1 MRDLKN
7 FMETRNVEV
16 QNNIDAVKLAEI
28 YILGRVL
35 LGGRLTKV
43 IYANLIMIL
52 EDADLCKEYGYGELS
67 FDETISSLKSSL
79 KPTKTTVRSSY
90 QLIGFPFVF
99 MLKADGDILSDK
111 QLDNFQGEPS
121 RDPMVDDQ
129 YDDPHRPTKNERSE
143 KKWRAEEGKNTEG
156 HSDKKEEVAEERVT
170 SLGPLNMEEMRQAKN
185 QEKTAEAEVLLPF
198 PLVEEFSKSSP
209 YSELQD
215 FGSTKVDEDN
225 IDETNNYGDVDS
237 IINNVISSVFA
248 VSSSLPTSPDV
259 KNTQAEIS
267 ELGGINNDTTDV
279 ISNVD
284 ATMKFHNE
292 QESTRVSPMKSKVS
306 PLKRKGSPMKKR
318 IYIRKKKGS
327 KAAISD
333 VACELNSMASS
344 MKTEAKDATPRK
356 SHLDTIFYYM
366 KKKAKYE
373 PNIVVKFTTT
383 DFVFRNKIDA
393 LYHDFMENKKDFS
406 AIPVKHEVDEYIRG
420 FYCDANMSWNKVDY
434 VLFPV
439 YVPREKSELGH
450 WILGVFDFTD
460 WCIYVYDSNR
470 TRLGDK
476 VVQKVMLHYKILTPY
491 FLKKVNFY
499 LKKGIVKSENDTLP
513 MKMVD
518 ELPQKTQ
525 CDCRAFICA
534 FAEYVIHGRDIPKEI
549 DIGHVHMRYGAL
561 LWDYGKRKLE
571 AALHSLSVKENQQ
584 SFFCK
589 LKEVTKHKPAE
600 DIKKWNHALSSMD
613 LQVSALFASLIEKL
627 LLKARTFSTT
637 SCGSCNQNKRIKIY
651 NNKELIMTIK
661 PIIHQIELHKNKSYT
676 DSVMQGYLDVCLL
689 PSRTSLSGGFVIRS
703 FMLSGIIHD
712 VVLPTGRISPRRRIC
727 HPRNELSKS
736 NSQYYVEKIEPCSG
750 TVANS
755 ILMLPTYEQENQLQI
770 N

>member
-1 MRDLKN
+1 MHTLQSTCSKK
-7 FMETRNVEV
+7 F
-16 QNNIDAVKLAEI
+16 KK
-28 YILGRVL
+28 IL
-35 LGGRLTKV
+35 
-43 IYANLIMIL
+43 
-52 EDADLCKEYGYGELS
+52 
-67 FDETISSLKSSL
+67 DENKSLKSELSEI
-79 KPTKTTVRSSY
+79 KT
-90 QLIGFPFVF
+90 LLLGK
-99 MLKADGDILSDK
+99 LKADGDILSDK

-356 SHLDTIFYYM
+356 SEWFYSLATCGQPLNDTHLDTIFYYM

-571 AALHSLSVKENQQ
+571 AGIKNNTTEKVGRLFGKE
-584 SFFCK
+584 K
-589 LKEVTKHKPAE
+589 RK
-600 DIKKWNHALSSMD
+600 
-613 LQVSALFASLIEKL
+613 
-627 LLKARTFSTT
+627 RT
-637 SCGSCNQNKRIKIY
+637 
-651 NNKELIMTIK
+651 
-661 PIIHQIELHKNKSYT
+661 HQ
-676 DSVMQGYLDVCLL
+676 
-689 PSRTSLSGGFVIRS
+689 
-703 FMLSGIIHD
+703 
-712 VVLPTGRISPRRRIC
+712 
-727 HPRNELSKS
+727 
-736 NSQYYVEKIEPCSG
+736 
-750 TVANS
+750 
-755 ILMLPTYEQENQLQI
+755 
-770 N
+770 